1 MATTKESFRRVI
13 GHFATGVTVITT
25 RDGAEDRGA
34 TASAVSS
41 LSLEPPM
48 LLVCLNVRSGT
59 QEGIRRSRVFGV
71 NVLDEDKGAVAELFA
86 LPGGGK
92 FAETPILRGEL
103 GVPLLADALA
113 YCECRVVED
122 VTAGT
127 HRVFLAEV
135 IEAVAREG
143 TPLTY
148 FRGQFGR
155 FETTEDRTL
164 HAELRS
170 RIITRVLPASSSVD
184 LAELAQQFSARPS
197 AVHHAVTKLVTEG
210 LLGRDPA
217 RGYFVKP
224 VTVEASHQAADA
236 RCAIELG
243 VVALTV
249 GRAPAGEIASL
260 RALMEQAEPLVSEG
274 RFVDVGAYTELNAA
288 FHTGIVSLAKNQSL
302 TEAYD
307 RLALAG
313 LMVSSLKP
321 DSEVGQE
328 VVDDHRAL
336 VEAYEE
342 EDLPRAQRVIID
354 HNEHA
359 KETSQRAIE
368 SAGGQL

>member
-1 MATTKESFRRVI
+1 V
-13 GHFATGVTVITT
+13 H
-25 RDGAEDRGA
+25 A
-34 TASAVSS
+34 TALGKV
-41 LSLEPPM
+41 
-48 LLVCLNVRSGT
+48 LLAFTAPGSVAPALARQLHQYTPRTVD
-59 QEGIRRSRVFGV
+59 Q
-71 NVLDEDKGAVAELFA
+71 GAVAELFA

-135 IEAVAREG
+135 IDAVAREG